1 MTDQIQS
8 SPVGAPDSSS
18 ENALAQWQELPLFLF
33 RKRIKSL
40 ALLRYGDTSVR
51 LSSPAV
57 DYILS
62 AQYSSTRYTSDG
74 ISPAVILEE
83 TEMTY
88 TAEPTSV
95 PEPQRA
101 VWEILAKSPS
111 YEMRKTAAGRGLKVE
126 TFIELLSDRAFSVR
140 ETVLDNIDGLETLAS
155 TEGGR
160 KALALALKDRTLRN
174 TVRHRIRDI
183 DEQAAAVI
191 LLSPMGLKAD
201 PSLCFK
207 KPASMRMA
215 YCIGTKKGHCI
226 GRESKSP
233 VTYRR

>member
-1 MTDQIQS
+1 MTNQIQS

-62 AQYSSTRYTSDG
+62 AQYSPTRHTSDG
-74 ISPAVILEE
+74 ISPAVIIEE

-140 ETVLDNIDGLETLAS
+140 
-155 TEGGR
+155 
-160 KALALALKDRTLRN
+160 
-174 TVRHRIRDI
+174 
-183 DEQAAAVI
+183 
-191 LLSPMGLKAD
+191 
-201 PSLCFK
+201 
-207 KPASMRMA
+207 
-215 YCIGTKKGHCI
+215 
-226 GRESKSP
+226 
-233 VTYRR
+233 

>member
-62 AQYSSTRYTSDG
+62 AQYSPTRHTSDG
-74 ISPAVILEE
+74 ISPAVIIQE

-95 PEPQRA
+95 PEPQRG

-160 KALALALKDRTLRN
+160 KAPTNCVALSRHTKPIFSSCFMTL
-174 TVRHRIRDI
+174 
-183 DEQAAAVI
+183 
-191 LLSPMGLKAD
+191 
-201 PSLCFK
+201 
-207 KPASMRMA
+207 
-215 YCIGTKKGHCI
+215 
-226 GRESKSP
+226 P
-233 VTYRR
+233 VF